1 MMRRDTYNNIVKAA
15 RLLSLVVLMA
25 FGAGL
30 KGWGQTSRVDES
42 VQPAHEITEDL
53 YVVPGQDK
61 TVSFQASGENPG
73 IDGYVRWYTQIGEED
88 QGTSYLR
95 NSQSFTRY
103 ENGYVWYRGSGTNY
117 SNTSIIFNASADDIS
132 KGITLVYDASSVI
145 PEYDRST
152 NTLTPRSIGIRH
164 KYIIKNAKERAE
176 KLDENRRNI
185 QNLDL
190 SEYLNALAEVSD
202 KSLYVLNSYDI
213 YVPKG
218 ATTNFRLP
226 ENIGNYYVGNTSSVA
241 TQVRYSVSTYDGN
254 SWSEISQ
261 STARS
266 PYILRQ
272 SFADNNIQKAY
283 ILTEVRAGNSGYW
296 YPVSFMN
303 VTLIDNAEPLTA
315 DALKQKYESDNY
327 AYQDRYEEYLEKNE
341 QKYQR
346 LVYIPFEEDNDI
358 IKDNTINILKENL
371 PKNFS
376 DSPFSIN
383 DEVVNSYYAFSY
395 PSLFQNKESNRLRVA
410 KGEYALFRTLNYP
423 GISDEDVRIGGSNGG
438 QYNDWFITGNN
449 SYHRTMVDRRW
460 EKTASADN
468 PESGYFMYMDASET
482 PGVITKLPINGICP
496 NTALIVNAW
505 ICDMSWQTTTTV
517 SLADVGFTL
526 KRKNKKEDGTEDGTE
541 TILAKYYSGTLPTI
555 PRGQGSPSTNPSD
568 FAKWQQV
575 SFKFSFSNL
584 DVSSE
589 DEYILEI
596 SSNCQSSTGADFAID
611 DISIYRT
618 LPNIVVQREDAC
630 DASTLTVS
638 SDYAT
643 LLRNL
648 AWTEGEDIPD
658 TELIRSDPSLVR
670 YRLGMNGPDPTNM
683 THDNHIGNAYFSFIE
698 GLKEK
703 EDGSIIA
710 GEDVTGNNDYD
721 TSIPLVEDGK
731 YRWVRINKNLTVDV
745 PQSMYS
751 FRVIVSTNQR
761 TDPKFPTNR
770 DDAEKMERILNLR
783 VAKDYN
789 YLVDNWEK
797 EFQNTPKPDWLKGT
811 VDLGILTED
820 NVNSPENVGTY
831 TTVIEALYSQLQ
843 IPRIRCSWLEG
854 DKLYLYPMSVDNTDL
869 RYKDEVIRKDDG
881 TSVTASG
888 IYHVILFSALQVE
901 HNTERPVNVS
911 DRCNM
916 MSSFTVQPSLIIT
929 VGTETDADALVCAG
943 TERKISAKLQGKDG
957 SELPSNVD
965 YSFDWFLSSLED
977 YHEIAINEYDI
988 KGAIDYF
995 RKNTQYKAA
1004 FTRTDVEG
1012 WETNGVAEVQI
1023 KEGLIQLFKDNLLVT
1038 DKKEFSIILNSDKIV
1053 AIPFVKTGTIDNT
1066 VYCTEI
1072 IEVPFL
1078 QYTDNVP
1085 KVHPGF
1091 PNYSYPAEIT
1101 DTPVRIGLRHIKN
1114 GETLTVKLR
1123 EKINFSINNEAAKSH
1138 VLKEKTD
1145 EKDKIVLLYDLEGNL
1160 PPLGI
1165 VEDFFAVNE
1174 GVENYLKIKFDSEDA
1189 ELVNI
1194 NEGQE
1199 YILLIPFAE
1208 YENKESEFP
1217 IATAC
1222 DGLAQLRIKIVPEY
1236 LTWKGDGS
1244 AVWYND
1250 DNWHQST
1257 EEELYMNDKTP
1268 GQDANGDDEITN
1280 AFAPLY
1286 FTKITLPEGQE
1297 LSLLNPTY
1305 VGANDKTI
1313 GNLGDGYTIQY
1324 DMAVDTV
1331 KPIKEGDKG
1340 SITVVPYYINKVEQ
1354 IYFKPYALLKN
1365 QQYLNYE
1372 KAWVEFEMEKGKK
1385 YWLSSPLKDV
1395 FAGDMYAP
1403 TVTGRQT
1410 TPAFTDITYTDITAN
1425 GNYDRWDPAFYQKA
1439 WDKGITYYTNTVGT
1453 ESETVSAVQSNWS
1466 IEYNDVNVPYS
1477 LGKGFYASVEGE
1489 FTGDNNNEVALV
1501 RLPKSDKSYSYY
1513 ETRAVDVSSIE
1524 GRQYAGKMAGR
1535 DAITV
1540 TLTDDDDVTV
1550 NANPD
1555 GDGKHF
1561 LLGNPYMYP
1570 LNMEAFFNGNQNDN
1584 IDLFERKY
1592 WVLNNGVQDAV
1603 VVGTPDIGFGEN
1615 TGAINSLGQI
1625 PPMTAFFVELKDSLN
1640 ETTSS
1645 VDIKFTTSMMANAV
1659 ETSSVETKSLTASNP
1674 ILTLTAERGE
1684 TRSVARLLT
1693 SDKGHDAY
1701 EASEDAVILLDSEL
1715 DAPMVYTVAGDV
1727 AAQFNTMQS
1736 IKNVP
1741 VGVYNK
1747 EGDEVT
1753 LTISGLSRLVEPL
1766 YLYDAWTG
1774 KSKELTG
1781 DSYQLTVEGESLG
1794 RYYLRNEALASELE
1808 STISIYSL
1816 QPGEIVAA
1824 SSGAALRQVRV
1835 YSVNGELVTQRS
1847 AVGQTACRLSV
1858 PRGAIYMI
1866 YAEDTKGNSQSV
1878 KLRVR

>member
-1 MMRRDTYNNIVKAA
+1 MKQKYNNILKAT
-15 RLLSLVVLMA
+15 RLLALVVLMA

-30 KGWGQTSRVDES
+30 KGWGQTVDES
-42 VQPAHEITEDL
+42 VHPAHEITEDL
-53 YVVPGQDK
+53 YVVPGEDK
-61 TVSFQASGENPG
+61 TVSFQASNESPG
-73 IDGYVRWYTQIGEED
+73 IDGYVRWYTQIGELEG

-95 NSQSFTRY
+95 NSQSFTKY
-103 ENGYVWYRGSGTNY
+103 ENGFVWYRNGNNY
-117 SNTSIIFNASADDIS
+117 SNTSIIFNAGEDDIS
-132 KGITLVYDASSVI
+132 NGITLVYDASSVI
-145 PEYDRST
+145 PEYDRNT
-152 NTLTPRSIGIRH
+152 KTLTPRSIGIRH

-176 KLDENRRNI
+176 KLDDNRRNI
-185 QNLDL
+185 QKLNLF
-190 SEYLNALAEVSD
+190 ENLNALAEVSD

-226 ENIGNYYVGNTSSVA
+226 ENIGNYYVGNTPSVA
-241 TQVRYSVSTYDGN
+241 TQVRFNVSTYNGIT
-254 SWSEISQ
+254 WSSIRQ
-261 STARS
+261 STPGS

-272 SFADNNIQKAY
+272 SFANNIQKAY
-283 ILTEVRAGNSGYW
+283 ILTEVRAGYNGDW

-315 DALKQKYESDNY
+315 DELKKEYESDNY

-346 LVYIPFEEDNDI
+346 LVYIPFEEDKDI
-358 IKDNTINILKENL
+358 IKNETIETLKDDLSE
-371 PKNFS
+371 NFS
-376 DSPFSIN
+376 DFPFSIN
-383 DEVVNSYYAFSY
+383 NEVVNSYYAFSY

-423 GISDEDVRIGGSNGG
+423 GISDASVELGNGG
-438 QYNDWFITGNN
+438 KYNDWFITGSN

-460 EKTASADN
+460 EKTASTNN

-505 ICDMSWQTTTTV
+505 ICDMSWQNTSTV

-555 PRGQGSPSTNPSD
+555 PNGQGRPSTNPSD

-596 SSNCQSSTGADFAID
+596 SSNCQSSSGADFAID

-670 YRLGMNGPDPTNM
+670 YRLGFNGPDPTNM

-1023 KEGLIQLFKDNLLVT
+1023 KEGLIQLFEKKLLVT

-1091 PNYSYPAEIT
+1091 PNYSYPSEIT
-1101 DTPVRIGLRHIKN
+1101 DTPVRMGVRHIKN

-1123 EKINFSINNEAAKSH
+1123 ENINFSIDNEAAQSH

-1145 EKDKIVLLYDLEGNL
+1145 DKDKIVLLYDLEGNL
-1160 PPLGI
+1160 PPLGT
-1165 VEDFFAVNE
+1165 VKEFFAKKDGDN
-1174 GVENYLKIKFDSEDA
+1174 NFLKIEFDSKEA
-1189 ELVNI
+1189 ESVNI

-1208 YENKESEFP
+1208 YESEASESP

-1236 LTWKGDGS
+1236 LTWQGGKDGKWYSDKDNSATGGSNWRISTKDDIYDETNGGDGS
-1244 AVWYND
+1244 ASY
-1250 DNWHQST
+1250 S
-1257 EEELYMNDKTP
+1257 
-1268 GQDANGDDEITN
+1268 
-1280 AFAPLY
+1280 PLY
-1286 FTKITLPEGQE
+1286 FTKITIPGGEE
-1297 LSLLNPTY
+1297 LQLENITSTGNNPL
-1305 VGANDKTI
+1305 D
-1313 GNLGDGYTIQY
+1313 LGDGYGNIQY
-1324 DMAVDTV
+1324 DMAVDKGT
-1331 KPIKEGDKG
+1331 DG
-1340 SITVVPYYINKVEQ
+1340 SIKVVPYYINKVDQ
-1354 IYFKPYALLKN
+1354 IYFKPGATLLKQHLLTYN
-1365 QQYLNYE
+1365 
-1372 KAWVEFEMEKGKK
+1372 KARVDFEMTKERP
-1385 YWLSSPLKDV
+1385 YWMSSPLKDV
-1395 FAGDMYAP
+1395 YAGDMYAP
-1403 TVTGRQT
+1403 AGNGRQE
-1410 TPAFTDITYTDITAN
+1410 TPAFEDITYDDGTN
-1425 GNYDRWDPAFYQKA
+1425 SRWGLPFYQKA
-1439 WDKGITYYTNTVGT
+1439 WNKTVWYKPSNDVGAADV
-1453 ESETVSAVQSNWS
+1453 EVPLVQSNWS
-1466 IEYNDVNVPYS
+1466 IEYNDVWVPYS
-1477 LGKGFYASVEGE
+1477 VGKGFYSRVES
-1489 FTGDNNNEVALV
+1489 DNNDISDVLV
-1501 RLPKSDKSYSYY
+1501 RLPKEDPNYGY
-1513 ETRAVDVSSIE
+1513 ETKALSGQGSRSNNGKLHTDSTDGGNIELNLSSS
-1524 GRQYAGKMAGR
+1524 
-1535 DAITV
+1535 V
-1540 TLTDDDDVTV
+1540 
-1550 NANPD
+1550 D
-1555 GDGKHF
+1555 GDGNHF
-1561 LLGNPYMYP
+1561 LIGNPYMAY
-1570 LNMEAFFNGNQNDN
+1570 LDMSKFFTTNTGLAN
-1584 IDLFERKY
+1584 KY
-1592 WVLNNGVQDAV
+1592 WTLDNGTVI
-1603 VVGTPDIGFGEN
+1603 VGTPDVNWEN
-1615 TGAINSLGQI
+1615 GQSYGYI
-1625 PPMTAFFVELKDSLN
+1625 APMQAFFVEREGYSTTETQADEGAANEDLTVTFNIDMTVAKPTSTEG
-1640 ETTSS
+1640 ETTTRAFKATNPQLTILAKGAEGKS
-1645 VDIKFTTSMMANAV
+1645 VSFVVQSDF
-1659 ETSSVETKSLTASNP
+1659 
-1674 ILTLTAERGE
+1674 AEN
-1684 TRSVARLLT
+1684 VYM
-1693 SDKGHDAY
+1693 SD
-1701 EASEDAVILLDSEL
+1701 EDAVALLDSEL
-1715 DAPMVYTVAGDV
+1715 KIPMVYTVAGNC
-1727 AAQFNTMQS
+1727 AAAVNKVKDMQN
-1736 IKNVP
+1736 IP
-1741 VGVYNK
+1741 LGVYA
-1747 EGDEVT
+1747 EEDEEVEVT
-1753 LTISGLSRLVEPL
+1753 IEGMSQFVDSL
-1766 YLYDAWTG
+1766 YLHDALTG
-1774 KSKELTG
+1774 KSVLLDG
-1781 DSYQLTVEGESLG
+1781 DIYTLRVNGENHGRYTITTKGGITVES
-1794 RYYLRNEALASELE
+1794 N
-1808 STISIYSL
+1808 ICVYSPSSNNL
-1816 QPGEIVAA
+1816 MIAA
-1824 SSGAALRQVRV
+1824 SPSETLEQVRV
-1835 YSVNGELVTQRS
+1835 FDMSGRMVENRVDLGS
-1847 AVGQTACRLSV
+1847 SNCRLRVAS
-1858 PRGAIYMI
+1858 GIYI
-1866 YAEDTKGNSQSV
+1866 VYAKTEAGETKV
-1878 KLRVR
+1878 KVRVK